1 MSTKNRTITIR
12 RRIFEIIE
20 LAAPGDRLSALY
32 DRIMMALILLSLV
45 PLFFKGGGVLFTV
58 IDRATAAAFILDY
71 LLRLT
76 TADLRRPEQGA
87 GAFLLYPITPMAL
100 IDLVSILPTFAPV
113 NAGLKLLRLLR
124 LGRALKAL
132 KLLRYSKSFNRI
144 LRIIEEQRSALLAVC
159 WLAGGYVI
167 ISALI
172 MFNAEP
178 DSFPTFFDAFY
189 WAMVTL
195 TTVGY
200 GDIYPVS
207 AVGRVIS
214 MLSSFLG
221 IAIVAL
227 PTGIITGAY
236 AAALEH
242 EKEDETT

>member
-1 MSTKNRTITIR
+1 MSTKNRTIRT
-12 RRIFEIIE
+12 RIYQIIE
-20 LAAPGDRLSALY
+20 VAAPGDRASAVY
-32 DRIMMALILLSLV
+32 DRTMMALILLSTV
-45 PLFFKGGGVLFTV
+45 PLFFKGGGALFTV
-58 IDRATAAAFILDY
+58 IDRTTAAAFIIDY
-71 LLRLT
+71 ALRLS

-87 GAFLLYPITPMAL
+87 AAFFLYPFGFFPI

-113 NAGLKLLRLLR
+113 NAGFKLLRLLR

-167 ISALI
+167 LSALI

-178 DSFPTFFDAFY
+178 DSFPRFFDALY

-207 AVGRVIS
+207 TVGRVIS

-242 EKEDETT
+242 EKEDEPQ